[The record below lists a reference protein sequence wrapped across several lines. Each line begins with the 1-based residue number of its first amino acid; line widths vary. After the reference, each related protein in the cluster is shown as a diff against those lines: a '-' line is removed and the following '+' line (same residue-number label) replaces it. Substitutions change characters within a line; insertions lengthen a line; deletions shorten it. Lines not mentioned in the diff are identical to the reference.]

1 MSGGRVRGDD
11 VLIVAVVID
20 YALHTGPRVLDVV
33 EISPQIAPLSYSRI
47 VWLRETK
54 RGQSIR
60 LVITVIFFFFFIFND
75 IFLK

>member
-1 MSGGRVRGDD
+1 MSGGCVRGDD

-20 YALHTGPRVLDVV
+20 YALHAGPRVLDVV

-54 RGQSIR
+54 
-60 LVITVIFFFFFIFND
+60 
-75 IFLK
+75 